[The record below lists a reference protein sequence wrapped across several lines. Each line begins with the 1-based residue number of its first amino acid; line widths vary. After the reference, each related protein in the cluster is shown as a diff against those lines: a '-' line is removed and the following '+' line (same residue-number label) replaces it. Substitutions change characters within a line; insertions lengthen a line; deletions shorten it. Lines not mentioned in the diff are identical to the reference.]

1 MSWDRGLKMPYLAV
15 PPDLEDERSG
25 RPNPFLDAGSPAP
38 VASAAAS
45 CGAFLAAA
53 SLRAASC
60 CLACSSSVTASVPIS
75 VLSPHALVLLRW
87 IGSA

>member
-1 MSWDRGLKMPYLAV
+1 MAGRVSTPVLRLAQMWQ
-15 PPDLEDERSG
+15 DFHQARLSIARLGDI
-25 RPNPFLDAGSPAP
+25 
-38 VASAAAS
+38 
-45 CGAFLAAA
+45 
-53 SLRAASC
+53 

>member
-1 MSWDRGLKMPYLAV
+1 MGHSVPDFALRIRSRVLRRLPGRALGL
-15 PPDLEDERSG
+15 
-25 RPNPFLDAGSPAP
+25 
-38 VASAAAS
+38 
-45 CGAFLAAA
+45 
-53 SLRAASC
+53 LRAASC